1 MKISLQWLSE
11 WAAIG
16 SDVPALSHTLTMAGL
31 EIEGQ
36 SHAAPPMSGVVV
48 AEVLATSK
56 HPDAEQLSVCRVNDG
71 QQEIQIV
78 CGATNVRAGIKVP
91 LATVGAILPGGME
104 IKKAKLRGVESFG
117 MLCSAKE
124 LGLAEESSGL
134 ME

>member
-56 HPDAEQLSVCRVNDG
+56 HPDAEKLSVCRVNDG

-117 MLCSAKE
+117 MLC
-124 LGLAEESSGL
+124 
-134 ME
+134 